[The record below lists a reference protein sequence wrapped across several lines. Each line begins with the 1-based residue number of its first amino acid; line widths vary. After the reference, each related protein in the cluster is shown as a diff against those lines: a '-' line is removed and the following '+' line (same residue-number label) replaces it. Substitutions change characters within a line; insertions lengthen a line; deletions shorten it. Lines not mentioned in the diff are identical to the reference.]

1 MENFNTLLR
10 RCVNELATNEGP
22 ENVHDFYRCRLNGR
36 IVMERRYNHLSE
48 KQETAVSTIY
58 DAYNAADTVRELC
71 DNGRAFIED
80 ENGNI
85 DNSQEYLAAVAE
97 FDRLLYLADRDV
109 HECELE
115 QEEQEEQEEQAD

>member
-10 RCVNELATNEGP
+10 RCVNELATNEGA
-22 ENVHDFYRCRLNGR
+22 ENVHDFYRCRINGR

-48 KQETAVSTIY
+48 KQETAVSVIY

-80 ENGNI
+80 ENGNL

-97 FDRLLYLADRDV
+97 FDRLLALANLAV
-109 HECELE
+109 SQLE
-115 QEEQEEQEEQAD
+115 QED

>member
-10 RCVNELATNEGP
+10 RCVNELTTDDGA

-36 IVMERRYNHLSE
+36 VAMARANHHLSE

-58 DAYNAADTVRELC
+58 DAYAAADTVRELC
-71 DNGRAFIED
+71 DNGKAFIED
-80 ENGNI
+80 ENGNL
-85 DNSQEYLAAVAE
+85 DYSKEYLAAVAE

-115 QEEQEEQEEQAD
+115 QED